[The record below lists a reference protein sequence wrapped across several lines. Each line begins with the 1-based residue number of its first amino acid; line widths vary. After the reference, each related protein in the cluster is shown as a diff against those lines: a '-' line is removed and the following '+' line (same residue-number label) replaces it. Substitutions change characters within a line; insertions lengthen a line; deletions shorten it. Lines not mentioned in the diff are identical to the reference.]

1 MYAGAHG
8 PLSSLRLEAYRRGLE
23 DRALLALLSAPQRA
37 TRMLNTRGVS
47 SFNDQNTNNSNTR
60 ILVRKACIVLYVIR
74 GPSLCLAS

>member
-37 TRMLNTRGVS
+37 TRMLNIRGVS
-47 SFNDQNTNNSNTR
+47 SFNDQ
-60 ILVRKACIVLYVIR
+60 
-74 GPSLCLAS
+74 

>member
-37 TRMLNTRGVS
+37 TRMLNTRGGL
-47 SFNDQNTNNSNTR
+47 FF
-60 ILVRKACIVLYVIR
+60 
-74 GPSLCLAS
+74 